1 MTVAVVALH
10 PRGLKLARK
19 LARAIPN
26 AAVHAPRALT
36 TPSERPFELL
46 APRLRDLFEAG
57 TLIVGVM
64 ASGILVRVLAP
75 LLKEK
80 RSEPAVIAVSEDGR
94 FAVPLLGGHRGANR
108 LAEQIAEA
116 LGGAAAITTAS
127 ESTFGIALDD
137 PPPGWA
143 VANPAAA
150 KVIAADLL
158 AGRKIALDVEA
169 GRARWLAPLK
179 KLTAKDTQRR
189 VLVTDRAVKGT
200 ARTLVLHPP
209 TLALGVGCERGVRPR
224 DLIAAVTRAL
234 KKARLS
240 PKAIACVA
248 SLDLKADEAAV
259 AALAESLGVPAR
271 FFTAKRLA
279 RERPRLKNPSEA
291 VFKTVGCHGVAEGA
305 ALAAAGPDAALV
317 VPKTKDRRVTVA
329 IARSAKEIDPANVGR
344 ARGTLAVVGLGPGTA
359 TLLTPRASAALGMAT
374 DIVGYG
380 LYLDFLDPNFAA
392 RRHDFPLG
400 AETKRVDHALKL
412 AALGR
417 TVALLAS
424 GDPGIYALAT
434 LVFERMAE
442 KPAVQRI
449 AVEVIPGV
457 SSLLA
462 GAALAGAPLGHD
474 FAAISLSDLLTPW
487 ETIETRLKAVA
498 HGDFA
503 VALFNPASKKRDWQL
518 ARARDILLETRG
530 AETPVAIA
538 HDVGR
543 PAERLTITTLG
554 KLAPKDADMT
564 TIVFVGAKGTRTLDA
579 GGRRWVYTPRGYAA
593 KGRGR

>member
-10 PRGLKLARK
+10 PRGLKLARA
-19 LARAIPN
+19 LARALPH
-26 AAVHAPRALT
+26 ATVHAPRMLA
-36 TPSERPFELL
+36 TPGERPFASL
-46 APRLRDLFEAG
+46 APRLRELFAAG
-57 TLIVGVM
+57 TPIVGVM
-64 ASGILVRVLAP
+64 ASGILIRVLAP

-80 RSEPAVIAVSEDGR
+80 RAEPAAIAVSEDGR

-108 LAEQIAEA
+108 LAEKIAGA
-116 LGGAAAITTAS
+116 LGGRAAITTAS
-127 ESTFGIALDD
+127 ESAFGVALDD
-137 PPPGWA
+137 PPPGWT

-150 KVIAADLL
+150 KAIAADLL
-158 AGRKIALDVEA
+158 AGRTVALDIAA
-169 GRARWLAPLK
+169 GRARWLAPLR
-179 KLTAKDTQRR
+179 KLSTKNAQHR
-189 VLVTDRAVKGT
+189 VLVTDRANKGD

-209 TLALGVGCERGVRPR
+209 TLALGVGCERGVSPR
-224 DLIAAVTRAL
+224 ALIAAATTAL
-234 KKARLS
+234 RKARLS
-240 PKAIACVA
+240 AHSITCVA
-248 SLDLKADEAAV
+248 SLDLKADEEAV
-259 AALAESLGVPAR
+259 AALAEKLGVPAR

-305 ALAAAGPDAALV
+305 ALAAAGPGAALV
-317 VPKTKDRRVTVA
+317 VPKTKGTRVTVA
-329 IARSAKEIDPANVGR
+329 IARGTTEIDPAKIGR
-344 ARGTLAVVGLGPGTA
+344 ARGRLAVVGLGPGTA
-359 TLLTPRASAALGMAT
+359 KLLTPRASAALGMAT

-380 LYLDFLDPNFAA
+380 LYLDFLDPDFAA

-400 AETKRVDHALKL
+400 AETQRVDHALKL
-412 AALGR
+412 AAQGR

-434 LVFERMAE
+434 LVFERLAA
-442 KPAVQRI
+442 KPAAQRI

-487 ETIETRLKAVA
+487 ETIEARLRAAA

-503 VALFNPASKKRDWQL
+503 VALFNPASKRRDWQL
-518 ARARDILLETRG
+518 ARARDILLEARDT
-530 AETPVAIA
+530 ATPVAIA
-538 HDVGR
+538 RDVGR
-543 PAERLTITTLG
+543 PAERLTIKTLG
-554 KLAPKDADMT
+554 KLTPKDADMT
-564 TIVFVGAKGTRTLDA
+564 TLVFVGAKGTRTLEA
-579 GGRRWVYTPRGYAA
+579 GGRRWTYTPRGYAS

>member
-10 PRGLKLARK
+10 PHGLKLART
-19 LARAIPN
+19 LACAIPN
-26 AAVHAPRALT
+26 ATVHAPRGLADSGEHPFAS
-36 TPSERPFELL
+36 PSI
-46 APRLRDLFEAG
+46 RLRELFAAR
-57 TLIVGVM
+57 TPIIGVM
-64 ASGILVRVLAP
+64 ANGILVRVLAP
-75 LLKEK
+75 LLKDK
-80 RSEPAVIAVSEDGR
+80 RAEPAVIAVSEDGR

-108 LAEQIAEA
+108 LAEQIAHV

-127 ESTFGIALDD
+127 ESAFGVALDD
-137 PPPGWA
+137 PPPGWT
-143 VANPAAA
+143 VANPVAA
-150 KVIAADLL
+150 KAIAADLL
-158 AGRKIALDVEA
+158 AGRRIALDIEA

-179 KLTAKDTQRR
+179 KLTAKNAERR
-189 VLVTDRAVKGT
+189 VLVTDRAVAGT

-209 TLALGVGCERGVRPR
+209 TLALGVGCERGVSPR
-224 DLIAAVTRAL
+224 ALIAAVTAAL

-259 AALAESLGVPAR
+259 GTLAERLSAPAR
-271 FFTAKRLA
+271 FFTAQRLE
-279 RERPRLKNPSEA
+279 REHPRLRNPSEA
-291 VFKTVGCHGVAEGA
+291 VFKAVGCHGVAEGA
-305 ALAAAGPDAALV
+305 ALAAAGPGAVLV
-317 VPKTKDRRVTVA
+317 VPKTKGRRVTVA
-329 IARSAKEIDPANVGR
+329 IARGTKEIDPTKVGR
-344 ARGTLAVVGLGPGTA
+344 ARGRLAVVGLGPGTA
-359 TLLTPRASAALGMAT
+359 ELLTPRASAALGMAT

-380 LYLDFLDPNFAA
+380 LYLDFLDPNLTA

-434 LVFERMAE
+434 LVFERLAA
-442 KPAVQRI
+442 KPGARRI

-487 ETIETRLKAVA
+487 ETIEQRLKAA
-498 HGDFA
+498 AEGDFA
-503 VALFNPASKKRDWQL
+503 VALFNPASKKRNWQL
-518 ARARDILLETRG
+518 ARARDILLAARG

-538 HDVGR
+538 RDVGR

-554 KLAPKDADMT
+554 ALAPEDADMT
-564 TIVFVGAKGTRTLDA
+564 TLVFVGAKGTRTLGA